1 MKRFDLINKLI
12 RDNKFKNYLEIG
24 VADPTACFDLIQ
36 CENKE
41 SVDPGVEFKEN
52 PVDHK
57 MTSNDFFDWLQFGTD
72 PNRKYDVIFIDG
84 LHLSWQ
90 VKTDIKNSLKY
101 LSDDGYIVLHDCN
114 PPDIFHARENYAT
127 TEYGSCIP
135 GDNIFNWNGTV
146 WKAIYDIRANK
157 KDLHCCTIDT
167 DWGLGVIRKNLNNDT
182 ELIPHDNYFY
192 EYNTMSK
199 NRSRDLGLI
208 SISDIDDW
216 IKDTNE

>member
-12 RDNKFKNYLEIG
+12 SDNKFKNYLEIG
-24 VADPTACFDLIQ
+24 VCHPEECFNKIN
-36 CENKE
+36 CENKD
-41 SVDPGVEFKEN
+41 SVDPGYEN
-52 PVDHK
+52 PHNPVKYK
-57 MTSNDFFDWLQFGTD
+57 MTSDDFFNWLNKLDG
-72 PNRKYDVIFIDG
+72 PNKRYDVIFIDG

-90 VKTDIKNSLKY
+90 VKNDIENSLKY
-101 LSDDGYIVLHDCN
+101 LNDDGYIILHDCN
-114 PPDIFHARENYAT
+114 PPDIFYARENYAT

-167 DWGLGVIRKNLNNDT
+167 DYGLGVIRKNLNNDT
-182 ELIPHDNYFY
+182 ELISHHNYFY
-192 EYNTMSK
+192 EYNKMQL
-199 NRSRDLGLI
+199 NRNEDLGLI

-216 IKDTNE
+216 IKNTDA